1 MDKPPTINSEES
13 EEVTPTEESNGKPH
27 HKQRIFDDFY
37 DTIPR
42 LEILGYGIFLIC
54 YYCTII
60 YKFCKLSKKREA
72 SLLEYNYI
80 HEGWS
85 MINRGQ
91 DSDFEWD
98 YWLSQLTRPFLGLL
112 ISYILLCR
120 AVEFFIP
127 KYRET
132 CLILS
137 GLGFLYGVFNWR
149 VITCLILLT
158 IITYCVSRTR
168 MKSLIWISAIFQMCM
183 FNIDYFQQWIDM
195 VIDPDDYNDFNFL
208 TSLCLL
214 KFLSFSLDCCDE
226 KTTPLCPVTKRK
238 QDTLFDLFVYNFY
251 LPLFLLGPI
260 HVYPKFREQPDMSC
274 VVCSTSKLSTWHY
287 MASRGFCACWMAW
300 TPQSHQ
306 CAFMPCTP
314 SKICG
319 GFFDRGLHEFMVRYV
334 YIPLGGSKAGFLRQ
348 QLSSILCFAMITF
361 WHGGGTNIIYWG
373 ITNWAGLTVETL
385 VEVTLK
391 SHVPDEPTWVSGAMR
406 RRLMAAFRGL
416 MYVCLF
422 PSNMFFLSG
431 VRVGKLVT
439 SKLLFS
445 GNLLHPFL
453 TWFFYYSIVQILL
466 EVYHKWGKR
475 YICLKSYYFM
485 GSRKPVN
492 KDKDQ

>member
-60 YKFCKLSKKREA
+60 YKFCKLSKEREA
-72 SLLEYNYI
+72 SLLAYNYI

-91 DSDFEWD
+91 DADFEWD

-214 KFLSFSLDCCDE
+214 KYLSFSLDCCDE

-260 HVYPKFREQPDMSC
+260 HVYPKFREQMNQPVQPWNKDKY
-274 VVCSTSKLSTWHY
+274 VCCFWEALHYFGWMFFIEIALHYCYHPSLTFDTITLKNASYVECAGYVMCSLLYFQIKY
-287 MASRGFCACWMAW
+287 MALYGFPRLLCLLDGLDSPKPPMCIHAMYTFKDMWR
-300 TPQSHQ
+300 
-306 CAFMPCTP
+306 
-314 SKICG
+314 
-319 GFFDRGLHEFMVRYV
+319 FFDRGLHEFMVRYV

-391 SHVPDEPTWVSGAMR
+391 SRVPDEPTWVSGAMR
-406 RRLMAAFRGL
+406 RTDGSIQR
-416 MYVCLF
+416 
-422 PSNMFFLSG
+422 SH
-431 VRVGKLVT
+431 VRV
-439 SKLLFS
+439 
-445 GNLLHPFL
+445 
-453 TWFFYYSIVQILL
+453 
-466 EVYHKWGKR
+466 
-475 YICLKSYYFM
+475 
-485 GSRKPVN
+485 PVSF
-492 KDKDQ
+492 QYVLPVRCEGREAGHQ